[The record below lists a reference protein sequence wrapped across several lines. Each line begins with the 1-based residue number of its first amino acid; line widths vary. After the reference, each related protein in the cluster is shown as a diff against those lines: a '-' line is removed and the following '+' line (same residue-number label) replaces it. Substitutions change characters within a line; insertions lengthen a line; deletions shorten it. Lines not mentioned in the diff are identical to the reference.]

1 MLPQEPIRRLAVFS
15 LLNDG
20 SFGRTLCERR
30 PAFFDGRRCPVPANS
45 NNKWTKEEDK
55 RLLELQAAGK
65 SSFSMA
71 AELRRS
77 VGALPGRLAILM
89 ARERFASNPE
99 ATQSKV
105 PLRKRWTVDDDKR
118 LMELRAKG
126 ARFNEIANVLGR
138 TEAAIEQ
145 RAHTLKRQAAA
156 QRLWTAD

>member
-1 MLPQEPIRRLAVFS
+1 VLPQEPIRRLAVLS

-20 SFGRTLCERR
+20 SFGQTLCERR

-77 VGALPGRLAILM
+77 VGALRGRLAILL
-89 ARERFASNPE
+89 ARERFTSNPE
-99 ATQSKV
+99 ATQSKM